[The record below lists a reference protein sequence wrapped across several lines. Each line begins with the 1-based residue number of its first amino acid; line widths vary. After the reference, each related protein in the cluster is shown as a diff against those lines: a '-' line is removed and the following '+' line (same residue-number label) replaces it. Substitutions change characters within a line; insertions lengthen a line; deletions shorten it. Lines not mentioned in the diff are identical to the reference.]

1 MLDDG
6 GDVEG
11 IVVVK
16 EVYQG
21 WVNSRWGSESVGH
34 FWYFEGVSCIVLKS
48 KQWARCVDAEGSGA
62 MNLIYICTTT
72 SRSPLGVVDVR
83 TSQASS
89 FISKEQGGAFPIQ
102 SDLPDYMHILISYM
116 GT

>member
-6 GDVEG
+6 GDIEG

-34 FWYFEGVSCIVLKS
+34 FWYFEGVSCIV
-48 KQWARCVDAEGSGA
+48 W
-62 MNLIYICTTT
+62 
-72 SRSPLGVVDVR
+72 SRSNEQDVLMR
-83 TSQASS
+83 
-89 FISKEQGGAFPIQ
+89 KEVE
-102 SDLPDYMHILISYM
+102 L
-116 GT
+116 